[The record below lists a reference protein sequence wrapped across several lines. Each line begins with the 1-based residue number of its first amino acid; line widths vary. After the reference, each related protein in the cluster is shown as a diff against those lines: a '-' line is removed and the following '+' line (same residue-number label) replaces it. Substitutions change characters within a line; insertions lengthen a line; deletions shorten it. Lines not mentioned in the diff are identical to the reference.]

1 MGKPS
6 YTTEQH
12 LNARKTEGENY
23 PYPLVN
29 AMVGDGKKLC
39 IHLGAR
45 QKTGLGMQLSGKM
58 LA

>member
-1 MGKPS
+1 MGKSS

-12 LNARKTEGENY
+12 LNARKAAGRKY

-29 AMVGDGKKLC
+29 AMVGEGKKLC
-39 IHLGAR
+39 ILLGAR
-45 QKTGLGMQLSGKM
+45 QKTGLGIQLSGRM